1 MAGGFLT
8 CVIKQ
13 NGNIILNLIKGWN
26 YFLSHEVVVGI
37 PEGTNVQR
45 GPVSN
50 AELLYLHEN
59 GVPDHNIP
67 PRPVLKPAIADPPTK
82 EKIKKLMRSAAVD
95 ALVRGNMQK
104 CEQGFH
110 KAGMVGRD
118 ACKKWI
124 TDGSHLAPN
133 SPITIAR
140 KGSSLPLVD
149 TASMLN
155 SIDYEVRKK

>member
-1 MAGGFLT
+1 MAGGFLS

-13 NGNIILNLIKGWN
+13 SGKTIMNLIQGWN
-26 YFLSHEVVVGI
+26 FFLSHEVVVGI
-37 PEGTNVQR
+37 PEGTNAQR

-50 AELLYLHEN
+50 AELLYIHEN

-82 EKIKKLMRSAAVD
+82 EKIEKLMKQAAVE
-95 ALVRGNMQK
+95 ALVHGNRQK
-104 CEQGFH
+104 CEQNFH

-133 SPITIAR
+133 SPVTIAR

-149 TASMLN
+149 TGSMLN